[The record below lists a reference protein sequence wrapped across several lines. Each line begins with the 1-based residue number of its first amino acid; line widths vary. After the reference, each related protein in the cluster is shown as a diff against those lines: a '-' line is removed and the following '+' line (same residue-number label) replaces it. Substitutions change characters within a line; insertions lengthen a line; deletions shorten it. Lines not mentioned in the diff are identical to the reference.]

1 MQSLLSDHTADATL
15 LQLLDHAVGLHSSGQ
30 VDQAAQIY
38 RDVLAQ
44 DPQQPTAL
52 HYLGIV
58 LYQQGQT
65 QEGVAQIQLSCTL
78 QPENAGWYN
87 DLGNVLFALQQY
99 EPAVQ
104 AYVDS
109 LQINPDE
116 HEVWN
121 NLGAAQLQCNERD
134 YAIEAFEQAIFLAPD
149 FVPALTHLGN
159 IYEAAG
165 DKLTSAGYQ
174 CRAFVLPPLEGKSKE
189 MLAIS
194 FYFLGRLEEAASIYH
209 LWMAEE
215 PDNPIATHMYAACSQ
230 AEVPGRASN
239 SYIEKYFDRYA
250 ETFNTNLTDSLGYR
264 GPELV
269 RQALEQFASAAGQY
283 DILDLGCGT
292 GLCAPVLKPYARSL
306 VGVDLS
312 AKMLEQAR
320 GYDAYDQ
327 LIKQEI
333 CAYMATQT
341 VAFDIVLAADT
352 VIYFGDLFDVLR
364 TAFSSVRPGG
374 HVLFTIEAIA
384 PDVPSPAAGFYLH
397 ASGRYRHTA
406 NYLTEVLARAGWQLQ
421 SITDVVL
428 REEIRQPVAG
438 MLVLAQRPH

>member
-1 MQSLLSDHTADATL
+1 MQSLPSLGTTDAAL

-30 VDQAAQIY
+30 VEQAAQIY

-44 DPQQPTAL
+44 DPQQATAL
-52 HYLGIV
+52 HYQGIV
-58 LYQQGQT
+58 LYQQGQS
-65 QEGVAQIQLSCTL
+65 QEGLAQIQLSCTL
-78 QPENAGWYN
+78 QPENAGWFN

-99 EPAVQ
+99 ESAAQ
-104 AYVDS
+104 AYVDA
-109 LQINPDE
+109 LQINPND

-121 NLGAAQLQCNERD
+121 NLGAAQLQSNERD
-134 YAIEAFEQAIFLAPD
+134 SAIEAFEQALFLAPD
-149 FVPALTHLGN
+149 FAPALTHLGN

-165 DKLTSAGYQ
+165 DKLTSTAYQ

-189 MLAIS
+189 MLGIS
-194 FYFLGRLEEAASIYH
+194 FYFLGRLQEAAAVYH

-215 PDNPIATHMYAACSQ
+215 PDNPIAAHMYAACSQ

-264 GPELV
+264 GPELM
-269 RQALEQFASAAGQY
+269 RQALVQFASADGQY

-306 VGVDLS
+306 IGVDLS
-312 AKMLEQAR
+312 AKMLEQAHA
-320 GYDAYDQ
+320 YDAYDE

-333 CAYMATQT
+333 CAYMATRRA
-341 VAFDIVLAADT
+341 AFDIVLAADT
-352 VIYFGDLFDVLR
+352 VIYFGDLYEVLHASFE
-364 TAFSSVRPGG
+364 TVRPGG
-374 HVLFTIEAIA
+374 HVLFTIETIA
-384 PDVPSPAAGFYLH
+384 PDVPLPAAGFYLH
-397 ASGRYRHTA
+397 ASGRYRHSA
-406 NYLTEVLARAGWQLQ
+406 AYLTEVLARVGLQLQ

-438 MLVLAQRPH
+438 MVVLAQRPN